1 MRTPRATRRR
11 GYTNA
16 MRRGTALLSPTRY
29 HTGETATG
37 RDGVPLVIE
46 GTIHYTTAEAADEL
60 GLTQAA
66 VKYAIKRG
74 TLDHV
79 QVHARLN
86 MVPAPSVEAYR
97 RTHLGR
103 QGRPK
108 GARNKPKGATTAP
121 ADNLSAAGKE
131 RDQ

>member
-1 MRTPRATRRR
+1 M
-11 GYTNA
+11 
-16 MRRGTALLSPTRY
+16 
-29 HTGETATG
+29 
-37 RDGVPLVIE
+37 PLVIE

-97 RTHLGR
+97 RTHLGH